1 MGSQHSALSTQAC
14 LSLLGLN
21 RLWCSKRPSVEAGVE
36 VPDLGLGRAAFSSGV
51 AWAPW
56 ELVVPWLL
64 LGGRGWGMSSDEA
77 FL

>member
-1 MGSQHSALSTQAC
+1 M
-14 LSLLGLN
+14 
-21 RLWCSKRPSVEAGVE
+21 EAGVE